1 MNTNDN
7 NNVINS
13 DIDIDIGT
21 PLPMPELKTKRHIK
35 KTIEDIQN
43 EYITLNKFHQPLSND
58 KTISTLNTSL
68 SSLPSPS
75 SNPTHQHSNSQS
87 QMLPFDNIQ
96 SPSSIDNKVN
106 ARYFY
111 RKIGNVHTFIADSKG
126 NPFFIIGPQWPM
138 FIFLTLLVNGIIC
151 SFLYLFW
158 EIYSN
163 MFKTIGIVFLTLFQL
178 SYTYTFIINPGY
190 PRNDNE
196 RQLGEP
202 REDFSY
208 CAECKF
214 FVAFDRKVNHCYD
227 CGICVEGYDHHCP
240 WTSKCIGR
248 KNLWS
253 FYMFMVSIMLIFG
266 YFICSLTTAEK

>member
-7 NNVINS
+7 DNNN
-13 DIDIDIGT
+13 DANNDIDIGT
-21 PLPMPELKTKRHIK
+21 PLPMPELKTKRYIK

-43 EYITLNKFHQPLSND
+43 EYITLNKLHQPSFND
-58 KTISTLNTSL
+58 QTISTLNTSL
-68 SSLPSPS
+68 PSSS
-75 SNPTHQHSNSQS
+75 SNPIHHHQHSDSQS
-87 QMLPFDNIQ
+87 QMLSFDIQ
-96 SPSSIDNKVN
+96 SPSTNNDNKPTSS
-106 ARYFY
+106 YFY
-111 RKIGNVHTFIADSKG
+111 RKIGNVHTFIADSQG

-138 FIFLTLLVNGIIC
+138 FVFLTFLVNGIIC

-158 EIYSN
+158 EIYSST
-163 MFKTIGIVFLTLFQL
+163 FKTIGIILLTLFQL
-178 SYTYTFIINPGY
+178 SYTYTFVINPGY
-190 PRNDNE
+190 PRNDND